1 MGGPVHRRPDR
12 GAFPA
17 ADGLIARAASPTES
31 PRNWGGTSV
40 PHSQPIGHLLPGGY
54 PHWSPGGDG
63 AGGNRWGA
71 DGKVAYEHIDWDQAG
86 LLGQLDLLDP
96 AGLPIAPNTASQ
108 ILALTRDS
116 RPQPNAS

>member
-1 MGGPVHRRPDR
+1 MAQLVIVGVR
-12 GAFPA
+12 
-17 ADGLIARAASPTES
+17 
-31 PRNWGGTSV
+31 
-40 PHSQPIGHLLPGGY
+40 
-54 PHWSPGGDG
+54 
-63 AGGNRWGA
+63 